1 MASMSGEDINS
12 AASSVTVT
20 RGKALASFR
29 RAAGLLSH
37 TATSSASSRRSRF
50 RTTFGPQYPYPTTPN
65 LTTASP
71 RCPFFPFEF
80 CACNNVFVIVI
91 KERGGGGKTEVEL

>member
-1 MASMSGEDINS
+1 MASMSGEEINS
-12 AASSVTVT
+12 AASSVTRAAGNAFAT
-20 RGKALASFR
+20 FR

-65 LTTASP
+65 RTTASATDS
-71 RCPFFPFEF
+71 CLACEF
-80 CACNNVFVIVI
+80 WLLSEVFVM
-91 KERGGGGKTEVEL
+91 EYLSYGGVEQG